1 MVDSAMDLFN
11 SFETGQFKV
20 LVLEAGNNKNL
31 EKCAAWDR
39 FTAAF
44 REVCFSYLNFV
55 DICNRFLK
63 KKCFFPSSVADLDPW
78 NPYHFPGSGSVSKN
92 GWIRNPDPYQMIRIK

>member
-1 MVDSAMDLFN
+1 MPEPEKEKHKRSFTQEERKAAMDLFN
-11 SFETGQFKV
+11 SFESGQFKV
-20 LVLEAGNNKNL
+20 LVLEAGNDKNA
-31 EKCAAWDR
+31 EKGAAWDR

-63 KKCFFPSSVADLDPW
+63 KKCSFPSSVADPDPW
-78 NPYHFPGSGSVSKN
+78 NPYHFPGSGSGS
-92 GWIRNPDPYQMIRIK
+92 I